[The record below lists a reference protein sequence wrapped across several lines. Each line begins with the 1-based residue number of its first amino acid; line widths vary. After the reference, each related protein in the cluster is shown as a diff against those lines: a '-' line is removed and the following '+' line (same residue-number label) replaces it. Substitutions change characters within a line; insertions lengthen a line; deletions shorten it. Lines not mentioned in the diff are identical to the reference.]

1 MGTNPDAA
9 PSLAPPEFFDAAFV
23 GEQANG
29 PLYVTTGDSERLQ
42 VVGFTTGGKEVLSRL
57 GLGIPL
63 STIVDG
69 TWQINR
75 TLSHVPLS
83 DLREVTWI
91 DGQRE
96 LRLHYLEAGRVK
108 QAITYLSSDFVR
120 ESLLDWIESRTGKP
134 QRIER
139 EFAGFFTV
147 AGANIVGAMLAA
159 SGSVWMYANWD
170 PIRIGQV
177 RNGGLAL
184 LLGRNGC
191 AFVGGAIFVACCV
204 AAWSRL
210 RKHYWRN
217 RCVMGE

>member
-1 MGTNPDAA
+1 MDSRIVASPPPD
-9 PSLAPPEFFDAAFV
+9 PTPFFDAAFV
-23 GEQANG
+23 GEQSNG
-29 PLYVTTGDSERLQ
+29 PLYVTTSDGDALQ
-42 VVGFTTGGKEVLSRL
+42 VVSFTTGGKEVLSRL
-57 GLGIPL
+57 GLSVPL
-63 STIVDG
+63 ATIVEG
-69 TWQINR
+69 TWQVNR
-75 TLSHVPLS
+75 TLARVPLA

-96 LRLHYLEAGRVK
+96 LRLHYVEAGRARS
-108 QAITYLSSDFVR
+108 AITYLTSNDVR
-120 ESLLDWIESRTGKP
+120 ESLLDWIEWRTGKP

-170 PIRIGQV
+170 PVRIGRV

-184 LLGRNGC
+184 MLGQNGC
-191 AFVGGAIFVACCV
+191 ALVGAAFFLGCCV
-204 AAWSRL
+204 VATNRL
-210 RKHYWRN
+210 RRHFWRN